1 MLTQQGTA
9 VPGTALGRPTASMPR
24 PRSTRM
30 AQLQA
35 LFVAPWFL
43 PVLLTA
49 ALGLYRSTTIVLWWD
64 ELSTLDVARRPLG
77 KILATASHVDAV
89 HSVYY
94 VFMHFWML
102 LFGTSVLAVR
112 LPSVLAMCGATVC
125 TAVIA
130 RRLFDRRVAYTASTI
145 FALIPGVDR
154 YACETRSYA
163 LVVLGSA
170 LALIALMRALEQ
182 PSWRRWA
189 LYGVLLGVTGA
200 LNLIALTA
208 LSTHLVVVMLSRPSG
223 RRAALRAF
231 AVVVGFVLL
240 LVAPILVAGLSEAS
254 TQLGP
259 LPKALFSS
267 LPVMW
272 QETGCST
279 AFSVLVVFALP
290 LLLGHRRRVPALVI
304 LAAAVLPVL
313 VLWLVSINSMG
324 FNYFARYLLFV
335 LPAWAIAVAAA
346 LDRFKDMPTVAFAA
360 MVLATVGI
368 VAHDQYVLHR
378 TLSHFQYDYPGPSVT
393 PEDYPAAAAI
403 VEAHYRPGDAASFS
417 ASPHLDLGLNYYLPA
432 DEQLADI
439 FVQRTDSQTN
449 SLLPQFCLDTAACA
463 ARGPSRLWVFQSPND
478 PNYGI
483 EPVGWNFAL
492 DYLYQQVEVWNVPGI
507 TVELLE
513 RVPAR

>member
-9 VPGTALGRPTASMPR
+9 VPATVLKGPTDGTLPARLTRTARVRALLAT
-24 PRSTRM
+24 
-30 AQLQA
+30 
-35 LFVAPWFL
+35 PWLL

-64 ELSTLDVARRPLG
+64 ELSTLDVARRPLS
-77 KILATASHVDAV
+77 KILATATHVDAV

-102 LFGTSVLAVR
+102 LFGSSVLSVR

-130 RRLFDRRVAYTASTI
+130 RRLFDRRVALTSATI
-145 FALIPGVDR
+145 FALIPGVAR
-154 YACETRSYA
+154 YASETRSYA

-170 LALIALMRALEQ
+170 LALIALLRALER
-182 PSWRRWA
+182 PSRGRWA
-189 LYGVLLGVTGA
+189 LYGILLCVTGA

-208 LSTHLVVVMLSRPSG
+208 LATHLVVVMLSKPSG
-223 RRAALRAF
+223 RRAALRSF
-231 AVVVGFVLL
+231 AVVVGCALL
-240 LVAPILVAGLSEAS
+240 LVTPILVAGVSEAS
-254 TQLGP
+254 AQLGP

-279 AFSVLVVFALP
+279 AFSVLVVFTLP
-290 LLLGHRRRVPALVI
+290 LLLGHRRRVPAMVI

-335 LPAWAIAVAAA
+335 LPAWSIAVAAA
-346 LDRFKDMPTVAFAA
+346 LDRVKGMPTLAFAA
-360 MVLATVGI
+360 SVLLTVGV
-368 VAHDQYVLHR
+368 VAHDQIVLHG
-378 TLSHFQYDYPGPSVT
+378 TLSHFEYDYPGNSVAA
-393 PEDYPAAAAI
+393 EDYPAAAAI
-403 VEAHYRPGDAASFS
+403 VEQNYRPGDAASFS

-432 DEQLADI
+432 DEHLDDI
-439 FVQRTDSQTN
+439 FVQRTDYQTN
-449 SLLPQFCLDTAACA
+449 SLTPQFCLDTAACVA
-463 ARGPSRLWVFQSPND
+463 HAPARLWVFQSPND
-478 PNYGI
+478 PDYGI
-483 EPVGWNFAL
+483 EPVGWVFTI
-492 DYLYQQVEVWNVPGI
+492 DYLYQRVDVWNVPGI
-507 TVELLE
+507 TVSLLE